1 MNTVKITPV
10 VPLVPSLDA
19 GSSRVGANRNIS
31 YPDLRVFND
40 SERRSSESTRS
51 GPASSN
57 KLEDLLAQLKV
68 ENQIKRGAE
77 NMLQVLDEQK
87 GQSNKDQ
94 LQKDLLARQQL
105 VETQLDAVNAKIA
118 LLKDQL
124 HDLGV
129 SSKSFFFFVV
139 VQLAKFSTESSLDVD
154 NDEFGPSEIRSST
167 ILATIEQDNELDL
180 GMLSRHLEG
189 SHPANFS

>member
-1 MNTVKITPV
+1 MNTVNITPV

-19 GSSRVGANRNIS
+19 GSSRAGANRNIS

-51 GPASSN
+51 GPGSSN

-87 GQSNKDQ
+87 GQSSKDQ

-129 SSKSFFFFVV
+129 SSKSLFLLSYSF
-139 VQLAKFSTESSLDVD
+139 QL
-154 NDEFGPSEIRSST
+154 
-167 ILATIEQDNELDL
+167 
-180 GMLSRHLEG
+180 LSFQQNLL
-189 SHPANFS
+189 